1 MPKVICNCVG
11 FHPTLLNDWSLK
23 LELILN
29 QSDTR
34 LTLIATW
41 TPAFSRALDSLL
53 VSVWVLVG
61 SFKNFPSLWL
71 FVFITLVLFIYQSL
85 ECALFIGYILT
96 MCYFDE
102 SYLWW
107 NHVFQNLQTKI
118 KKKKLPDKKKET
130 LFRLTRSP
138 RLTFLM
144 RVSRDFILE

>member
-1 MPKVICNCVG
+1 MPKVICNYVG
-11 FHPTLLNDWSLK
+11 FHLTLLNEWSLK
-23 LELILN
+23 LKLILN

-41 TPAFSRALDSLL
+41 TPAFSRVLDSFL
-53 VSVWVLVG
+53 VLVWVLIG
-61 SFKNFPSLWL
+61 SLKNFPSLWL
-71 FVFITLVLFIYQSL
+71 FVLITLVLFLYQSL
-85 ECALFIGYILT
+85 ECALFIGYILI
-96 MCYFDE
+96 MCYFNE

-118 KKKKLPDKKKET
+118 KKKKLPDKIKET

-138 RLTFLM
+138 RLTFRM